1 MKKLIVG
8 FFLIVAIAGVFYL
21 VKTGVITWQ
30 PLTMI
35 VAALAAPFKFIM
47 SLFGSEKDIRDR
59 FAKERAE
66 EQAHQREFD
75 EKIQQREE
83 RAAALRQE
91 VDELDKKLAALKA
104 ERGSVSAEVKE
115 MSTEEKQKKGKE
127 LLGD

>member
-47 SLFGSEKDIRDR
+47 SLFGSEEKIRAE
-59 FAKERAE
+59 FAAERAE
-66 EQAHQREFD
+66 EHAHQREFD

-91 VDELDKKLAALKA
+91 VDELDKKLTALKA

>member
-35 VAALAAPFKFIM
+35 IAAVAAPFKFIM
-47 SLFGSEKDIRDR
+47 SLFGSEEKIRAE
-59 FAKERAE
+59 FAAERAE
-66 EQAHQREFD
+66 EHAHQREFD

-91 VDELDKKLAALKA
+91 VDELDIKLAALKA

>member
-8 FFLIVAIAGVFYL
+8 LFLIVAIAGVFYL
-21 VKTGVITWQ
+21 VKTWVITWQ
-30 PLTMI
+30 PLTMLI
-35 VAALAAPFKFIM
+35 AAVAAPFKFIM
-47 SLFGSEKDIRDR
+47 SLFGSEEKIRDK
-59 FAKERAE
+59 FAAERAE
-66 EQAHQREFD
+66 EHAHQREFD

>member
-47 SLFGSEKDIRDR
+47 SLFGSEEKIRAK
-59 FAKERAE
+59 FEKERKE
-66 EQAHQREFD
+66 ERAHQREFD

-104 ERGSVSAEVKE
+104 ERESVSAEVKE
-115 MSTEEKQKKGKE
+115 MSTEEKQKKGKD

>member
-8 FFLIVAIAGVFYL
+8 LFLVVAIAGVVYL
-21 VKTGVITWQ
+21 VQTGVITWQ

-47 SLFGSEKDIRDR
+47 GLFGSEEKIRAK
-59 FAKERAE
+59 FAAERAE
-66 EQAHQREFD
+66 EQAHQRGFD